1 MKKITGVTVT
11 LASLYTKD
19 CPGAGDFLALKDFAD
34 FCEKAG
40 LSLIQLLP
48 VNDTGTHS
56 SPYSGLSAYALHPVY
71 IRINALPEFEEA
83 FEHDKTFAAAYKKFQ
98 KQFKYESRFN
108 YDKLLES
115 KTTLLHLLYNYI
127 DKKIQGKVKGVKGGS
142 SFGEQ
147 FFLLTERFA
156 RKNKW
161 LQTYAVFKNL
171 KDDAMQASW
180 KSWPEELAHMDEKHI
195 KLRWNNKALKV
206 SHNFFVWCQLRAHE
220 QFKEAADY
228 VKSKNILLKGDIP
241 ILMNEDSADCW
252 AHPEYFNQELR
263 AGSPPDGENPMG
275 QNWGF
280 PTYNWNKIAEDD
292 FSWWKQRVS
301 LASQYYSAFRIDHI
315 LGFFRIWAVSQKES
329 TAYLGHTIPYANISQ
344 SELEEA
350 GFTEDR
356 LKWLSQPHIP
366 TKAIEDITGNHEE
379 ALSVFEKTCDRV
391 KTEELWNFKKEI
403 TGDNSIFEMRFFEDN
418 DKDWYCKQKLAEY
431 WRNRCLIE
439 EDTCDQDTG
448 VTDEAEASEEINSD
462 IKKEKFYIPVYS
474 YGNST
479 AWQSLSGEEKTKLEK
494 IFATLKE
501 EENTL
506 WKKQA
511 LSVLTPITSETEM
524 IACAEDLG
532 VNLKCMNEVLKELNI
547 LSLKVIR
554 WNREWQ
560 KDGQPYIPFNDYPEL
575 SVATTSV
582 HDSST
587 LRQWWNDEKQSV
599 ESFIKMAGAK
609 EDINAADKFTAK
621 EAEYVLSKCAE
632 CKSDLFVNPLQDYL
646 FLDDE
651 LYLEDENAERINVP
665 GSVNEFNWTYR
676 LPVSIEKLSEN
687 KKLLESI
694 KNICNIHS
702 K

>member
-40 LSLIQLLP
+40 LKLIQLLP

-56 SPYSGLSAYALHPVY
+56 SPYSGLSAYALHPIY
-71 IRINALPEFEEA
+71 IRINALPEFQEA
-83 FEHDKTFAAAYKKFQ
+83 FEHDKTFAAAYKRFQ
-98 KQFKYESRFN
+98 KEFKYSPRFD

-142 SFGEQ
+142 SYGEQ

-161 LQTYAVFKNL
+161 LQSYAVFKNL
-171 KDDAMQASW
+171 KDDAMQSSW

-195 KLRWNNKALKV
+195 KLRWNNKALKI

-228 VKSKNILLKGDIP
+228 VKSKDILLKGDIP

-252 AHPEYFNQELR
+252 AHPDYFNQELR

-280 PTYNWNKIAEDD
+280 PTYNWDKIAEDD
-292 FSWWKQRVS
+292 FSWWKQRVK

-329 TAYLGHTIPYANISQ
+329 TAFLGHTVPYAHISKK
-344 SELEEA
+344 ELEEA
-350 GFTEDR
+350 GFDEDR

-366 TKAIEDITGNHEE
+366 TKAIEDITWNHDE
-379 ALSVFEKTCDRV
+379 AVAVLEKLCSRI
-391 KTEELWNFKKEI
+391 KTEELWNFKPEI
-403 TGDNSIFEMRFFEDN
+403 TGDSCIFECRFFEDN

-439 EDTCDQDTG
+439 EP
-448 VTDEAEASEEINSD
+448 AASETES
-462 IKKEKFYIPVYS
+462 FYIPVYS

-479 AWQSLSGEEKTKLEK
+479 AWQSLNGEEKEKLEK
-494 IFATLKE
+494 IFEKLHE
-501 EENTL
+501 EENKL
-506 WKKQA
+506 WKEQA
-511 LSVLTPITSETEM
+511 LSVLTPITEETEM
-524 IACAEDLG
+524 IPCAEDLG
-532 VNLKCMNEVLKELNI
+532 VNLECMGEVLKQLNI

-560 KDGQPYIPFNDYPEL
+560 KEGQPYIPFNEYPEL

-587 LRQWWNDEKQSV
+587 LRQWWNEEKASVEAFMKMTEADAEAEKQDS
-599 ESFIKMAGAK
+599 ETPEEEKI
-609 EDINAADKFTAK
+609 AAQNKFTSR
-621 EAEYVLSKCAE
+621 EASYVLEKCAE
-632 CKSDLFVNPLQDYL
+632 CSSAWFINPLQDYL
-646 FLDDE
+646 FMDDS

-665 GSVNEFNWTYR
+665 GSVNSFNWTYR
-676 LPVSIEKLSEN
+676 IPVSIEKLNEN
-687 KKLLESI
+687 KELVEKIKKLCE
-694 KNICNIHS
+694 IHNR
-702 K
+702 